1 MKKLSLLICLMSLF
15 TVSSQARKT
24 DNKTDVVVAYVSSW
38 SRVMPD
44 PTLMTHIFYAFGH
57 VNESFNGVGIDN
69 PDRLRAIVA
78 LKKQNPKLKVVLSV
92 GGWGSGRFSEMA
104 SSDENREKF
113 AKSCRNAVDEYG
125 LDGIDIDW
133 EYPTQKSAGI
143 SASPDDTKNFTV
155 LMRDLRKALGKKYEL
170 SCATV
175 ASGDYIDFKD
185 CIQYLDFVNVM
196 AYDMG
201 NPPRHHSPLYKSELS
216 GGMTTE
222 QAVESHL
229 KKGVPASKLVIGMP
243 FYGRGG
249 KEYSQWSKNK
259 NLKIDAQEKWSEA
272 SKVPYL
278 ESKDGKMVFGYENT
292 RSLAIKCQYAID
304 HHLRGAMYW
313 EYAEDDSQ
321 LDFARTVALSILKN
335 HKGTMAPKRIL
346 AIAEQGTPHQGFCD
360 AAKAWLDE
368 HAKNDYNAEVTYIDD
383 LTNLPAGE
391 LQKYS
396 LILMLNYPPYSAPK
410 AWSRAAASDF
420 ERYIDRG
427 QGSFIG
433 FHHATLLG
441 DIFGAGE
448 MWQWFSDFMGGIRWK
463 NYLSTLTD
471 GTVCIEDK
479 AHPVMEGVSDTIRV
493 PKDEWYTYNRDPRAN
508 VHVLA
513 HVDEHSYSPAS
524 NIRMGDHPVIWT
536 NDSKAARNIYFQIGH
551 SAELFSTPDFV
562 KMFSNAIR
570 WALFE
575 NNDVELPK
583 QQYH

>member
-1 MKKLSLLICLMSLF
+1 MSLF

-479 AHPVMEGVSDTIRV
+479 AHPVMEGVNDTIRV
-493 PKDEWYTYNRDPRAN
+493 PKDEWYTYDCDPRAN

>member
-1 MKKLSLLICLMSLF
+1 MSLF

-104 SSDENREKF
+104 SSDENRETF
-113 AKSCRNAVDEYG
+113 AKSCRKAVDEYG

-201 NPPRHHSPLYKSELS
+201 NPPRHHSPLYNSELS

-391 LQKYS
+391 LQKYN

-479 AHPVMEGVSDTIRV
+479 AHPVMEGVNDTIRV
-493 PKDEWYTYNRDPRAN
+493 PKDEWYTYDRDPRAN

>member
-1 MKKLSLLICLMSLF
+1 MSLF

-104 SSDENREKF
+104 SSDKNRETF
-113 AKSCRNAVDEYG
+113 AKSCRKAVDEYG

-143 SASPDDTKNFTV
+143 SASPDDTKNFTL

-243 FYGRGG
+243 FYGRDG

-304 HHLRGAMYW
+304 NHLRGAMYW

-368 HAKNDYNAEVTYIDD
+368 HAKKDYNAEVAYIDD

-391 LQKYS
+391 LQKYN

-410 AWSRAAASDF
+410 AWSQAAASDF

-493 PKDEWYTYNRDPRAN
+493 QKDEWYTYDRDPRAN

-570 WALFE
+570 WTLFE